1 MDITQPS
8 IFTLGVRTLGRLT
21 SAWSGPAGSRAT
33 SCEHRWPP
41 AAHARVVM
49 SPDPV
54 HISYELS
61 RRQRLVAHLGT
72 WLCYWPGLLLMLA
85 VPAIVVTLAVL
96 KSPWFLLLL
105 LLHPLL
111 NNLPRFVAG
120 LLTPLLFGPERM
132 DVAIEEDRIGYL
144 IGQDRL
150 WLPLQE
156 IVRME
161 RFGDVWAI
169 VSTAANIYIPVS
181 AVEEKH
187 IAHMRAMSERGR
199 KGQGLRHADDHGD
212 ATGNREERR

>member
-1 MDITQPS
+1 MT
-8 IFTLGVRTLGRLT
+8 
-21 SAWSGPAGSRAT
+21 
-33 SCEHRWPP
+33 
-41 AAHARVVM
+41 VV
-49 SPDPV
+49 SPEPV
-54 HISYELS
+54 HISYGLS

-72 WLCYWPGLLLMLA
+72 WLCYWPGLFLMLA

-96 KSPWFLLLL
+96 KSPWFLALLL
-105 LLHPLL
+105 LPPLL

-156 IVRME
+156 IVRVG

-169 VSTAANIYIPVS
+169 VNTAANIYIPVS
-181 AVEEKH
+181 AVDEKH
-187 IAHMRAMSERGR
+187 IAHIRAMSERGR
-199 KGQGLRHADDHGD
+199 KGQGLRHADDRGD
-212 ATGNREERR
+212 ATGNQRTAKNDGET